1 MAFPDIDDSFVKQF
15 ESEAHIEYQQMGSK
29 LRNTIRT
36 KAGVTGES
44 TTFQVIGNVDVGTKS
59 REGKV
64 PRSHPSHAPV
74 EVTLQDRYASVLIDD
89 LDELKVQHDERGV
102 QAKNIA
108 AAMGKDTD
116 DIILTAMDA
125 SANSNNVGTAE
136 TFSAAAT
143 PIGMME
149 DFGNASIPFDGELYA
164 VVCWEAWGDLLDLDE
179 FSNADYVQSEN
190 LWFEGVTAKQWLGF
204 KWFPHENL
212 PQDGSSDAKNFFYHR
227 SSCGHAIGADY
238 SQRID
243 YLAEYDSNQVMAKM
257 SHGAGLIDDTACI
270 ERVYNSTP

>member
-64 PRSHPSHAPV
+64 PRSHPTHAPV
-74 EVTLQDRYASVLIDD
+74 EVTLADRYASVLIDD
-89 LDELKVQHDERGV
+89 LDELKIQHDERGV

-116 DIILTAMDA
+116 DIITTAMDA
-125 SANSNNVGTAE
+125 SANSNNVSTAE
-136 TFSAAAT
+136 TFSAAST

-149 DFGNASIPFDGELYA
+149 DFGNSSIPFDGELYA
-164 VVCWEAWGDLLDLDE
+164 VVCWEAWGDLLDMDE

-212 PQDGSSDAKNFFYHR
+212 PKDGSNDAKNFFYHR

-270 ERVYNSTP
+270 ERVYNSA

>member
-15 ESEAHIEYQQMGSK
+15 ESEAHMEYQQMGSK

-36 KAGVTGES
+36 KAGITGES
-44 TTFQVIGNVDVGTKS
+44 TTFQIIGNVDVGTKS

-64 PRSHPSHAPV
+64 PRSHPTHAPI
-74 EVTLQDRYASVLIDD
+74 EVTLADRYASVLIDD
-89 LDELKVQHDERGV
+89 LDELKIQHDERGV

-108 AAMGKDTD
+108 AAMGQDTD
-116 DIILTAMDA
+116 SIITTAFDA
-125 SANSNNVGTAE
+125 SANSNNVSTAE
-136 TFSAAAT
+136 TFSAVAT
-143 PIGMME
+143 PIGIME

-164 VVCWEAWGDLLDLDE
+164 VVCWEAWGDLMDLDE

-190 LWFEGVTAKQWLGF
+190 LWFEGVTAKTWLGF

-270 ERVYNSTP
+270 ERVYNSA

>member
-1 MAFPDIDDSFVKQF
+1 MAIPDIDDSYVKQF
-15 ESEAHIEYQQMGSK
+15 ESEAHMEYQQMGSK

-36 KAGVTGES
+36 KAGITGES

-64 PRSHPSHAPV
+64 PRSHPTHAPI

-89 LDELKVQHDERGV
+89 LDELKIQHDERGV

-108 AAMGKDTD
+108 AAMGQDTD
-116 DIILTAMDA
+116 SIITTAMDA
-125 SANSNNVGTAE
+125 SANSNNVSSAE
-136 TFSAAAT
+136 TFSAVAT
-143 PIGMME
+143 PIAIME

-164 VVCWEAWGDLLDLDE
+164 CVCWEAWGDLMDLDE

-190 LWFEGVTAKQWLGF
+190 LWFEGVTAKTWLGF

-212 PQDGSSDAKNFFYHR
+212 PDDGSNDAKNFYYHR

-257 SHGAGLIDDTACI
+257 SHGAGLIADTACI
-270 ERVYNSTP
+270 ERVYNSA

>member
-1 MAFPDIDDSFVKQF
+1 MAFPDIDDAFVKQF
-15 ESEAHIEYQQMGSK
+15 ESEAHVEYQQMGSK

-36 KAGVTGES
+36 KAGITGES
-44 TTFQVIGNVDVGTKS
+44 TTFQVIGNVDVGTKT
-59 REGKV
+59 REGRV
-64 PRSHPSHAPV
+64 PRSHPTHAPV

-89 LDELKVQHDERGV
+89 LDELKIQHDERGV

-116 DIILTAMDA
+116 DIILTAFDA
-125 SANSNNVGTAE
+125 SANSNNVSTAE
-136 TFSAAAT
+136 TFSAAST

-149 DFGNASIPFDGELYA
+149 DFGNSSIPFDGELYA

-179 FSNADYVQSEN
+179 FSNADYVPSEN
-190 LWFEGVTAKQWLGF
+190 LWFEGVTAKTWLGF

-212 PQDGSSDAKNFFYHR
+212 PVDGSSDAKNFFYHR
-227 SSCGHAIGADY
+227 TSCGHAIGQDY

-243 YLAEYDSNQVMAKM
+243 FLPEFDSNQVMAKM
-257 SHGAGLIDDTACI
+257 SHGAGLIDDTGCI
-270 ERVYNSTP
+270 ERVYNSA

>member
-1 MAFPDIDDSFVKQF
+1 MKI
-15 ESEAHIEYQQMGSK
+15 
-29 LRNTIRT
+29 
-36 KAGVTGES
+36 
-44 TTFQVIGNVDVGTKS
+44 
-59 REGKV
+59 
-64 PRSHPSHAPV
+64 
-74 EVTLQDRYASVLIDD
+74 
-89 LDELKVQHDERGV
+89 QHDERGV

-108 AAMGKDTD
+108 ASMGKDTD
-116 DIILTAMDA
+116 SIITTAMDA
-125 SANSNNVGTAE
+125 SANSNNVSSAE
-136 TFSAAAT
+136 TFSAVAT
-143 PIGMME
+143 PIAIME

-164 VVCWEAWGDLLDLDE
+164 CVCWEAWGDLMDLDE

-190 LWFEGVTAKQWLGF
+190 LWFEGVTAKTWLGF

-212 PQDGSSDAKNFFYHR
+212 PVDGSNDAKNFYYHR

-270 ERVYNSTP
+270 ERVYNSA

>member
-15 ESEAHIEYQQMGSK
+15 ESEAHMEYQQMGSK

-36 KAGVTGES
+36 KAGITGES
-44 TTFQVIGNVDVGTKS
+44 TTFQVIGNVDVGTNS

-64 PRSHPSHAPV
+64 PRSHPTHAPI
-74 EVTLQDRYASVLIDD
+74 EVTLQERYAAVLIDD
-89 LDELKVQHDERGV
+89 LDELKIQHDERGV

-108 AAMGKDTD
+108 AAMGQDTD
-116 DIILTAMDA
+116 SIITTAMDA
-125 SANSNNVGTAE
+125 SANSNNVSSAE
-136 TFSAAAT
+136 TFSAVAT
-143 PIGMME
+143 PIAIME
-149 DFGNASIPFDGELYA
+149 DFGNASIPVDGELYA
-164 VVCWEAWGDLLDLDE
+164 CVCWEAWGDLMDLDE

-190 LWFEGVTAKQWLGF
+190 LGVEGVTAKTWRGF

-212 PQDGSSDAKNFFYHR
+212 PVDGSNDAKNFYYHR

-270 ERVYNSTP
+270 ERVYNSA